1 MHFAWHLA
9 VYSITVVIILIP
21 YVSGKGVFCQL
32 YIKNEWK
39 KSFPET
45 AALFLKNIDF
55 PSENQKVHSIHFT
68 GVRWPKFLI

>member
-32 YIKNEWK
+32 YIKNE
-39 KSFPET
+39 
-45 AALFLKNIDF
+45 
-55 PSENQKVHSIHFT
+55 
-68 GVRWPKFLI
+68 